1 MDELR
6 LTLSLVCEERVTRLF
21 VISLISR
28 VVGEMFSRPH
38 FLSSSSGTAAQQGD
52 SQLTLG

>member
-6 LTLSLVCEERVTRLF
+6 LTLSLVCEERVMRLF

-38 FLSSSSGTAAQQGD
+38 F
-52 SQLTLG
+52 